1 MQAKKTSRIIGLLA
15 SGCVMVSVAAMLA
28 SCSSPSASPSASDEY
43 YNQQVEWTECG
54 ESLTCTTVAVPT
66 DWSNPQGESISLSL
80 VRHSP
85 ASGESQG
92 ALFVNPGGPGE
103 SGLDLVRYGVT
114 NAVDESLAAAY
125 DIIGFDPRGVGES
138 TPVTC
143 TADASELDSFL
154 YGIIPGVRGSDEW
167 LEAKKAT
174 AQNFID
180 GCEMY
185 TGELLQHLDTLS
197 VAKDLDVMR
206 AVVGEEKLNYLGYS
220 YGTFIGMVYAQEF
233 PQNVGSMVLDG
244 AVDASAEGSEAP
256 GQAAG
261 FDLALGNW
269 IEWCLQQADCPLSG
283 TQDEVA
289 AQIAAMLASLD
300 ENPLAAS
307 DGRLVGG
314 DTFASG
320 ITTALYSPDTWP
332 DLSQMFRAYL
342 AGDVDPAIALADS
355 YNGRYDDGT
364 YDAND
369 TEAFIAIG
377 CSDSPATEEST
388 WADSASM
395 IIEAAPVLGPYFTY
409 VDVLCSLWP
418 SPPVF
423 DTAGMKPTGDSPI
436 IIIGTTGDPSTPV
449 EWAESVVESL
459 TDGRLIT
466 FNGEGHLA
474 YNRGNSCVNALVDD
488 FFINGVV
495 PPENSTC

>member
-1 MQAKKTSRIIGLLA
+1 MNLKISRIIIGGVITIVLA
-15 SGCVMVSVAAMLA
+15 GMLSSCAPQTETAPAA
-28 SCSSPSASPSASDEY
+28 DDY
-43 YNQQVEWTECG
+43 YSQQVEWTECG

-66 DWSNPQGESISLSL
+66 DWSNLEGESISLSL

-92 ALFVNPGGPGE
+92 ALFVNPGGPGG
-103 SGLDLVRYGVT
+103 SGVAFVRDGVT
-114 NAVDESLAAAY
+114 NAVDETLAAAY

-143 TADASELDSFL
+143 TEDASGLDAFL
-154 YGIIPGVRGSDEW
+154 YGIIPGVRGSEEW
-167 LEAKKAT
+167 LNAKKAT
-174 AQNFID
+174 AQEFID

-197 VAKDLDVMR
+197 VAKDLDLMR

-233 PQNVGSMVLDG
+233 PQNVGYMVLDG
-244 AVDASAEGSEAP
+244 AVDPSAEGAESP

-261 FDLALGNW
+261 FEMALGNW
-269 IEWCLQQADCPLSG
+269 IEWCLEQTDCPFSG
-283 TQDEVA
+283 TPEEVA
-289 AQIAAMLASLD
+289 AQIATMLADLD
-300 ENPLAAS
+300 ENPLPAS

-320 ITTALYSPDTWP
+320 ITSALYSPDTWP
-332 DLSQMFRAYL
+332 DLSDLFLGYL
-342 AGDVDPAIALADS
+342 NGDVDPAIALADW

-364 YDAND
+364 YVSND
-369 TEAFIAIG
+369 TEAFLAIG

-388 WADSASM
+388 WAESAQM

-423 DTAGMKPTGDSPI
+423 ATAGMKPTGDEPI
-436 IIIGTTGDPSTPV
+436 IIIGTTGDPSTPI
-449 EWAESVVESL
+449 EWAEGVVESL

-466 FNGEGHLA
+466 YSGEGHLA
-474 YNRGNSCVNALVDD
+474 YNRGDSCVNTLVND
-488 FFINGVV
+488 FFINDVV
-495 PPENSTC
+495 PPENSSC

>member
-1 MQAKKTSRIIGLLA
+1 
-15 SGCVMVSVAAMLA
+15 
-28 SCSSPSASPSASDEY
+28 
-43 YNQQVEWTECG
+43 
-54 ESLTCTTVAVPT
+54 
-66 DWSNPQGESISLSL
+66 
-80 VRHSP
+80 
-85 ASGESQG
+85 
-92 ALFVNPGGPGE
+92 
-103 SGLDLVRYGVT
+103 
-114 NAVDESLAAAY
+114 
-125 DIIGFDPRGVGES
+125 
-138 TPVTC
+138 
-143 TADASELDSFL
+143 
-154 YGIIPGVRGSDEW
+154 
-167 LEAKKAT
+167 
-174 AQNFID
+174 
-180 GCEMY
+180 
-185 TGELLQHLDTLS
+185 
-197 VAKDLDVMR
+197 
-206 AVVGEEKLNYLGYS
+206 
-220 YGTFIGMVYAQEF
+220 
-233 PQNVGSMVLDG
+233 
-244 AVDASAEGSEAP
+244 
-256 GQAAG
+256 
-261 FDLALGNW
+261 
-269 IEWCLQQADCPLSG
+269 
-283 TQDEVA
+283 
-289 AQIAAMLASLD
+289 MLASLD
-300 ENPLAAS
+300 ENPLPAS

-332 DLSQMFRAYL
+332 DLSQMFAAFL

-355 YNGRYDDGT
+355 YNGRYDDGS

-474 YNRGNSCVNALVDD
+474 YNRGNSCVNSLVHD

>member
-1 MQAKKTSRIIGLLA
+1 MNMKISRTLA
-15 SGCVMVSVAAMLA
+15 GGVITIVLAAMLS
-28 SCSSPSASPSASDEY
+28 SCAAQTDAAPAADDY
-43 YNQQVEWTECG
+43 YSQQVEWTECG

-66 DWSNPQGESISLSL
+66 DWSNLEGESISLSL

-92 ALFVNPGGPGE
+92 ALFVNPGGPGG
-103 SGLDLVRYGVT
+103 SGVDFVRDGVT
-114 NAVDESLAAAY
+114 NAVDETLAAAY

-143 TADASELDSFL
+143 TEDASGLDAFL
-154 YGIIPGVRGSDEW
+154 YGITPGVRGTEEW
-167 LEAKKAT
+167 LNAKKAT
-174 AQNFID
+174 AQEFID

-197 VAKDLDVMR
+197 VAKDLDLMR

-233 PQNVGSMVLDG
+233 PQNVGYMVLDG
-244 AVDASAEGSEAP
+244 AVDPSAEGAESP

-261 FDLALGNW
+261 FEMALGNW
-269 IEWCLQQADCPLSG
+269 IEWCLEQTDCPFSG
-283 TQDEVA
+283 TPEEVA
-289 AQIAAMLASLD
+289 AQIATMLADLD
-300 ENPLAAS
+300 ENPLPAS

-320 ITTALYSPDTWP
+320 ITSALYSPDTWP
-332 DLSQMFRAYL
+332 DLSELFLGYL
-342 AGDVDPAIALADS
+342 NGDVDPAIALADW
-355 YNGRYDDGT
+355 YNGRNDDGT
-364 YDAND
+364 YVSND
-369 TEAFIAIG
+369 TEAFLAIG
-377 CSDSPATEEST
+377 CADTPATEEST
-388 WADSASM
+388 WAESAQM

-423 DTAGMKPTGDSPI
+423 DTAGMKPTGEEPI
-436 IIIGTTGDPSTPV
+436 IIIGTTGDPSTPI
-449 EWAESVVESL
+449 EWAEGVVESL

-466 FNGEGHLA
+466 YSGEGHLA
-474 YNRGNSCVNALVDD
+474 YNRGDSCVNTLVND
-488 FFINGVV
+488 FFINDVV
-495 PPENSTC
+495 PPDNSSC

>member
-1 MQAKKTSRIIGLLA
+1 MLA
-15 SGCVMVSVAAMLA
+15 GGVITIVLAAMLS
-28 SCSSPSASPSASDEY
+28 SCAPQTDTAPAADDY
-43 YNQQVEWTECG
+43 YSQQVEWTECG

-66 DWSNPQGESISLSL
+66 DWSNLEGESISLSL

-92 ALFVNPGGPGE
+92 ALFVNPGGPGG
-103 SGLDLVRYGVT
+103 SGVDFVRDGVT
-114 NAVDESLAAAY
+114 NAVDETLAAAY

-143 TADASELDSFL
+143 TEDASGLDAFL
-154 YGIIPGVRGSDEW
+154 YGIIPGVRGTEEW
-167 LEAKKAT
+167 LNAKKAT
-174 AQNFID
+174 AQEFID

-197 VAKDLDVMR
+197 VAKDLDLMR

-233 PQNVGSMVLDG
+233 PQNVGYMVLDG
-244 AVDASAEGSEAP
+244 AVDPSAEGAESP

-261 FDLALGNW
+261 FEMALGNW
-269 IEWCLQQADCPLSG
+269 IEWCLEQTDCPFSG
-283 TQDEVA
+283 TPEEVA
-289 AQIAAMLASLD
+289 AQIATMLADLD
-300 ENPLAAS
+300 ENPLPAS

-320 ITTALYSPDTWP
+320 ITSALYSPDTWP
-332 DLSQMFRAYL
+332 DLSELFLGYL
-342 AGDVDPAIALADS
+342 NGDVDPAIALADW
-355 YNGRYDDGT
+355 YNGRNDDGT
-364 YDAND
+364 YVSND
-369 TEAFIAIG
+369 TEAFLAIG
-377 CSDSPATEEST
+377 CADTPATEEST
-388 WADSASM
+388 WAESAQM

-423 DTAGMKPTGDSPI
+423 DTAGMKPTGEEPI
-436 IIIGTTGDPSTPV
+436 IIIGTTGDPSTPI
-449 EWAESVVESL
+449 EWAEGVVESL

-466 FNGEGHLA
+466 YSGEGHLA
-474 YNRGNSCVNALVDD
+474 YNRGDSCVNTLVND
-488 FFINGVV
+488 FFINDVV

>member
-1 MQAKKTSRIIGLLA
+1 MKITKNSRMLA
-15 SGCVMVSVAAMLA
+15 GGAITIVLAAMLS
-28 SCSSPSASPSASDEY
+28 SCAPQTDTAPAADDY
-43 YNQQVEWTECG
+43 YSQQVEWTECG

-66 DWSNPQGESISLSL
+66 DWSNLEGESISLSL

-92 ALFVNPGGPGE
+92 ALFVNPGGPGG
-103 SGLDLVRYGVT
+103 SGVDFVRDGVT
-114 NAVDESLAAAY
+114 NAVDETLAAAY

-143 TADASELDSFL
+143 TEDASGLDAFL
-154 YGIIPGVRGSDEW
+154 YGIIPGVRGTEEW
-167 LEAKKAT
+167 LNAKKAI
-174 AQNFID
+174 AQEFID

-233 PQNVGSMVLDG
+233 PQNVGYMVLDG
-244 AVDASAEGSEAP
+244 AVDPSAEGAESP

-261 FDLALGNW
+261 FEMALGNW
-269 IEWCLQQADCPLSG
+269 IEWCLEQADCPFSG
-283 TQDEVA
+283 TPEEVA
-289 AQIAAMLASLD
+289 AQIATMLADLD
-300 ENPLAAS
+300 ENPLPAS

-320 ITTALYSPDTWP
+320 ITSALYSPDTWP
-332 DLSQMFRAYL
+332 DLSELFLGYL
-342 AGDVDPAIALADS
+342 NGDVDPAIALADW
-355 YNGRYDDGT
+355 YNGRNDDGT
-364 YDAND
+364 YVSND
-369 TEAFIAIG
+369 TEAFLAIG
-377 CSDSPATEEST
+377 CADTPATEEST
-388 WADSASM
+388 WAESAQM

-423 DTAGMKPTGDSPI
+423 DTAGMKPTGEEPI
-436 IIIGTTGDPSTPV
+436 IIIGTTGDPSTPI
-449 EWAESVVESL
+449 EWAEGVVESL

-466 FNGEGHLA
+466 YSGEGHLA
-474 YNRGNSCVNALVDD
+474 YNRGDSCVNSLVDA
-488 FFINGVV
+488 FFIDDVV

>member
-1 MQAKKTSRIIGLLA
+1 MLA
-15 SGCVMVSVAAMLA
+15 GGVITIVLAAMLS
-28 SCSSPSASPSASDEY
+28 SCAPQTDTAPAADDY
-43 YNQQVEWTECG
+43 YSQQVEWTECG

-66 DWSNPQGESISLSL
+66 DWSNLEGESISLSL

-92 ALFVNPGGPGE
+92 ALFVNPGGPGG
-103 SGLDLVRYGVT
+103 SGVDFVRDGVT
-114 NAVDESLAAAY
+114 NAVDETLAAAY

-143 TADASELDSFL
+143 TEDASGLDAFL
-154 YGIIPGVRGSDEW
+154 YGIIPGVRGTEEW
-167 LEAKKAT
+167 LNAKKAT
-174 AQNFID
+174 AQEFID

-233 PQNVGSMVLDG
+233 PQNVGYMVLDG
-244 AVDASAEGSEAP
+244 AVDPSAEGAESP

-261 FDLALGNW
+261 FEMALGNW
-269 IEWCLQQADCPLSG
+269 IEWCLEQTDCPFSG
-283 TQDEVA
+283 TPEEVA
-289 AQIAAMLASLD
+289 AQIATMLADLD
-300 ENPLAAS
+300 ENPLPAS

-320 ITTALYSPDTWP
+320 ITSALYSPDTWP
-332 DLSQMFRAYL
+332 DLSELFLGYL
-342 AGDVDPAIALADS
+342 NGDVDPAIALADW
-355 YNGRYDDGT
+355 YNGRNDDGT
-364 YDAND
+364 YVSND
-369 TEAFIAIG
+369 TEAFLAIG
-377 CSDSPATEEST
+377 CADTPATEEST
-388 WADSASM
+388 WAESAQM

-423 DTAGMKPTGDSPI
+423 DTAGMKPTGEEPI
-436 IIIGTTGDPSTPV
+436 IIIGTTGDPSTPI
-449 EWAESVVESL
+449 EWAEGVVESL

-466 FNGEGHLA
+466 YSGEGHLA
-474 YNRGNSCVNALVDD
+474 YNRGDSCVNTLVND
-488 FFINGVV
+488 FFINDVV